1 MSQLL
6 SPVWTHLTEIEP
18 ERAEG
23 IYIYDAEGNRY
34 TDFTSGIGVV
44 NTGHCHPK
52 VVNAIQEQASS
63 LIFGQMN
70 IVISPTTVA
79 LAEAL
84 NEVTPEAIDCFFF
97 SNSGAEA
104 VEASVKLARQAT
116 GRKNVIVF
124 QGSFHGRTAQTMAMT
139 TSKYI
144 YRYNYQPLPGGV
156 FVAPFPYS
164 YFYGWDDKQTTDFC
178 MKQLDL
184 LLKSQTAPSETAA
197 IVIEPVLGEGG
208 YVPVPA
214 EFLQGLREV
223 CDEHGILL
231 IVDEVQSG
239 FGRTG
244 KFFGFEHAD
253 VEPDIIIMAKG
264 LGSGMP
270 ISGIASR
277 RDLMEKWKPG
287 THGGTYGGGNAIV
300 AAAAKA
306 TIQVIQEENLVEN
319 AQQMGERLQV
329 GLHHLQE
336 EYSTIGDIRGQ
347 GLMIGTEFS
356 DKNGQPDKKT
366 AKAVA
371 QACLDR
377 NLLLLTCGSYENV
390 IRWIP
395 PLIVTGEQIDDALSI
410 FEEALQDVCA

>member
-1 MSQLL
+1 M
-6 SPVWTHLTEIEP
+6 
-18 ERAEG
+18 
-23 IYIYDAEGNRY
+23 
-34 TDFTSGIGVV
+34 
-44 NTGHCHPK
+44 
-52 VVNAIQEQASS
+52 
-63 LIFGQMN
+63 
-70 IVISPTTVA
+70 
-79 LAEAL
+79 
-84 NEVTPEAIDCFFF
+84 
-97 SNSGAEA
+97 
-104 VEASVKLARQAT
+104 
-116 GRKNVIVF
+116 
-124 QGSFHGRTAQTMAMT
+124 
-139 TSKYI
+139 
-144 YRYNYQPLPGGV
+144 
-156 FVAPFPYS
+156 
-164 YFYGWDDKQTTDFC
+164 
-178 MKQLDL
+178 
-184 LLKSQTAPSETAA
+184 
-197 IVIEPVLGEGG
+197 LGEGG

-214 EFLQGLREV
+214 EFLQGLRDV

-253 VEPDIIIMAKG
+253 IEPDIIIMAKG

-306 TIQVIQEENLVEN
+306 TIQVIKEENLVEN

-336 EYSTIGDIRGQ
+336 EYSSIGDIRGR
-347 GLMIGTEFS
+347 GLMIGAEFS

-390 IRWIP
+390 I
-395 PLIVTGEQIDDALSI
+395 PLDTAPDCNRRAN
-410 FEEALQDVCA
+410 